1 MTGWQGFV
9 KAKEK
14 VRRIFMECREIFERG
29 IKFHHY
35 CNTAYPL
42 RPNSLAEYEVHND
55 EDIYNVVKD
64 NIERQEELCLYVH
77 IPFCQARCKFCEYV
91 VLDEP
96 AKDDPDTY
104 VEYLL
109 KEIEMYRVL
118 IKDKPIVGYDLGGG
132 TPSYL
137 SVENLEK
144 ITTSIKKFNLQ
155 ENMYLSVETTPM
167 IAANDF
173 EKIRALRG
181 LGYNRIS
188 MGFQTVS
195 EVLLESLGRE
205 GSKFIYEK
213 AVENI
218 RKAGF
223 DRLNIDLMYGFLN
236 QSDEDFANTIKYTI
250 ALQPEFI
257 TLYRNRYKGTKLE
270 AESQGVTLYKVNRQ
284 YDIAYRLLKDAG
296 YIANNGKNTFSRIA
310 LDMGTSSYLTR
321 RVIDAVSYVGF
332 GLGAQSFVGNYLAY
346 NLGCVDHK
354 LNKYFDSLDRG
365 ILPINDIADMPIS
378 EVRAKAISVMFY
390 FGFISMKAYKNRF
403 GEDFKEIYKVQIKFL
418 EDNYLMRFVDADTF
432 MLTDYGA
439 AHLYGIIPLFY
450 SDRSIK
456 EMFGMS
462 DKWLNDKKGEDIY
475 LEKYDRKIYDAPS
488 VAVDLLVFNQD
499 ESKILLINRAD
510 HPYVNKL
517 ALPGGFYLQTDHS
530 LEYAA
535 SRELLEETS
544 VSLNF
549 TEKNLVKVTSTKDR
563 DPRGW
568 IISVAYKVNVDES
581 MIKPLAN
588 SDALYASW
596 VDVKS
601 LKRDDL
607 AFDHFDIISYVAE
620 LA

>member
-1 MTGWQGFV
+1 M
-9 KAKEK
+9 ES
-14 VRRIFMECREIFERG
+14 RRIFERG

-42 RPNSLAEYEVHND
+42 RPNSLAQYEVHETHAVYD
-55 EDIYNVVKD
+55 LIKT
-64 NIERQEELCLYVH
+64 NIEKQKDLCLYVH
-77 IPFCQARCKFCEYV
+77 VPFCQARCKFCEYV
-91 VLDEP
+91 VLDKP
-96 AKDDPDTY
+96 AQNDPDQY
-104 VEYLL
+104 VEHLL
-109 KEIEMYRVL
+109 KEIEMYREV
-118 IKDKPIVGYDLGGG
+118 IRDKPIVGFDLGGG

-137 SVENLEK
+137 SVENLK
-144 ITTSIKKFNLQ
+144 SITDSIKKFNLQ
-155 ENMYLSVETTPM
+155 GEMYLSLETTPV
-167 IAANDF
+167 IAANEF
-173 EKIRALRG
+173 NKIKAIRD

-195 EVLLESLGRE
+195 EKLLESLGRE

-223 DRLNIDLMYGFLN
+223 DRLNIDLMYGFLD

-250 ALQPEFI
+250 ALQPEFM

-284 YDIAYRLLKDAG
+284 YDIAYRLLKEAG
-296 YIANNGKNTFSRIA
+296 YIANNGKNTFSKIHGD
-310 LDMGTSSYLTR
+310 LGTSSYLTK
-321 RVIDAVSYVGF
+321 RVIDATSYIGF

-354 LNKYFDSLDRG
+354 LDKYFDAIDRG
-365 ILPINDIADMPIS
+365 EFPINDIADMPVT

-390 FGFISMKAYKNRF
+390 FGFISMKAYKERF
-403 GEDFKEIYKVQIKFL
+403 KEDFREIYKEQIKFL
-418 EDNYLMRFVDADTF
+418 EDNYLMEFVDEDTF

-450 SDRSIK
+450 SERSIK
-456 EMFGMS
+456 EMFTMS
-462 DKWLNDKKGEDIY
+462 DRWLNDKKGEEIY
-475 LEKYDRKIYDAPS
+475 LEKYDRKAYDAPS
-488 VAVDLLVFNQD
+488 VAVDLLIFNKDQ
-499 ESKILLINRAD
+499 SKILLINRAE

-517 ALPGGFYLQTDHS
+517 ALPGGFYLPNDMS

-535 SRELLEETS
+535 VRELLEETS
-544 VSLNF
+544 VSVDI
-549 TEKNLVKVTSTKDR
+549 TEKNLVKVTSIKDR

-581 MIKPLAN
+581 EKKPLAN
-588 SDALYASW
+588 SDAIYASW
-596 VDVKS
+596 FEVKS
-601 LKRDDL
+601 LKKYDL
-607 AFDHFDIISYVAE
+607 AFDHFDIINYSLSV
-620 LA
+620 

>member
-1 MTGWQGFV
+1 M
-9 KAKEK
+9 K
-14 VRRIFMECREIFERG
+14 CREIFERG

-42 RPNSLAEYEVHND
+42 RPNSLAQYEVHDND
-55 EDIYNVVKD
+55 EVYEVVKK
-64 NIERQEELCLYVH
+64 NIESLDDLCLYVH
-77 IPFCQARCKFCEYV
+77 VPFCAARCKFCEYV
-91 VLDEP
+91 VLDKPGE
-96 AKDDPDTY
+96 DDPDRY
-104 VEYLL
+104 VEHLL
-109 KEIEMYRVL
+109 KEIELYREI

-137 SVENLEK
+137 SVENLTK
-144 ITTSIKKFNLQ
+144 ITDSIKRFNLQ
-155 ENMYLSVETTPM
+155 ENMYLSIETTPV

-173 EKIRALRG
+173 DKIKAIRD

-195 EVLLESLGRE
+195 EALLESLGRE

-223 DRLNIDLMYGFLN
+223 DRLNVDLMYGFLN
-236 QSDEDFANTIKYTI
+236 QTDEDFANTIKYTI
-250 ALQPEFI
+250 ALGPEFI

-284 YDIAYRLLKDAG
+284 YDIAYKLLKEAG
-296 YIANNGKNTFSRIA
+296 YIANNGKNTFSKIPG
-310 LDMGTSSYLTR
+310 DMGTSSYLTK
-321 RVIDAVSYVGF
+321 RVIDATSYVGF

-346 NLGCVDHK
+346 NLGCADHK
-354 LNKYFDSLDRG
+354 LDKYFEYIDKG
-365 ILPINDIADMPIS
+365 ILPINDIADMPVA

-390 FGFISMKAYKNRF
+390 FGFISMKSYQRRF
-403 GEDFKEIYKVQIKFL
+403 GEDFREVYKEQIEFL
-418 EDNYLMRFVDADTF
+418 QNNFLMEFVDEDTF

-450 SDRSIK
+450 SERSIK
-456 EMFGMS
+456 EMFSLS

-475 LEKYDRKIYDAPS
+475 LETYDRKSYDAPS
-488 VAVDLLVFNQD
+488 VAVDLVIFNKD
-499 ESKILLINRAD
+499 KSKILLINRAA

-517 ALPGGFYLQTDHS
+517 ALPGGFYLQSDST

-535 SRELLEETS
+535 ARELLEETS
-544 VSLNF
+544 VSVDI
-549 TEKNLVKVTSTKDR
+549 TEENLIKITSTKDR

-568 IISVAYKVNVDES
+568 IISVAYRAEVDENS
-581 MIKPLAN
+581 VKPLAN
-588 SDALYASW
+588 SDAIYASW
-596 VDVKS
+596 VEISS
-601 LKRDDL
+601 LKKEDI
-607 AFDHFDIISYVAE
+607 AFDHYDIIKYA
-620 LA
+620 LAGK